1 MGFFALGA
9 SVSWPPSTVLGLIV
23 LYIYFLMEILDE
35 LSLRVLSFPATF
47 FTWRELRTEARVV
60 AAGYCLAF
68 DGLVL

>member
-1 MGFFALGA
+1 
-9 SVSWPPSTVLGLIV
+9 
-23 LYIYFLMEILDE
+23 MEIRDE